1 MSEKSQINFLKI
13 QPKAI
18 DCIITTVYNKHYIIT
33 IQGVIIMKKS
43 NSKPNDRRVLPEKD
57 EKTVLQLINDYHME
71 R

>member
-1 MSEKSQINFLKI
+1 
-13 QPKAI
+13 
-18 DCIITTVYNKHYIIT
+18 
-33 IQGVIIMKKS
+33 MKKS